1 MKIKIKWQPCWKMLG
16 AVLCCHWTATLSAIA
31 LDQGTPTTPPATPSE
46 PTPTAVPVPPT
57 AVPVPPTVSPPTP
70 KNSGVVPNVLPQVL
84 PNVVPSPEMP
94 DVPGTP
100 DKPDSSDE
108 SDKSD
113 PSDSSDPSDTSDKP
127 TTTDESPHPFA
138 ALADSPLASAFGD
151 SAAAGFTFA
160 TTLSSTYDSNILKGQ
175 RQSDSQS
182 KGDFFGGLGGDLKYL
197 SKPGALTFGGNYRGR
212 YDEYLSHSNFS
223 GYSQGGG
230 LLANYKRDRFTLSA
244 TAGIDE
250 NRGSP
255 QNFSSNSTFGG
266 TSSSSL
272 NQNYNQ
278 TNFNRLNRSASL
290 LGNYAGGHLSLSAN
304 IGYDSDR
311 QSNNYSSALNTSV
324 LETTSLNAGASARYQ
339 ISSKTSLTGNFT
351 ERSTT
356 ATSGN
361 YGDTS
366 SYSIGTAGLWRYSP
380 LTEIGPG
387 VHYMYDTNT
396 ASSTYGGSKIGRTSI
411 GPTLNLNYKLDVKV
425 SLTSQ
430 VGFDFSRYDNGQSAD
445 PTISGS
451 LGLNYQASS
460 LWGMNLAMSRNV
472 QADPTN
478 VGAFYQNN
486 SLRLG
491 YNRKLLRNT
500 LSLGASYQASSSIV
514 PAGVRNSRPNTDM
527 LSLDSSLRIPL
538 FADKGSASVFVR
550 YNDQSGV
557 NSSYGSYGNSWNA
570 FQSGFTL
577 SYHF

>member
-1 MKIKIKWQPCWKMLG
+1 
-16 AVLCCHWTATLSAIA
+16 
-31 LDQGTPTTPPATPSE
+31 
-46 PTPTAVPVPPT
+46 
-57 AVPVPPTVSPPTP
+57 
-70 KNSGVVPNVLPQVL
+70 
-84 PNVVPSPEMP
+84 MP
-94 DVPGTP
+94 DDPDASDKP
-100 DKPDSSDE
+100 DKPDE

-113 PSDSSDPSDTSDKP
+113 KSDKSGDSSKP
-127 TTTDESPHPFA
+127 DTTDETTHAFA
-138 ALADSPLASAFGD
+138 ALANSPLASAFGD
-151 SAAAGFTFA
+151 SAAAGFTLN
-160 TTLSSTYDSNILKGQ
+160 TTLSGTYDSNILKAQ
-175 RQSDSQS
+175 AQPSTKS

-197 SKPGALTFGGNYRGR
+197 SKPGAFTYGGDYRGR
-212 YDEYLSHSNFS
+212 YDEYVSHSNFS
-223 GYSQGGG
+223 GYSQGAG

-255 QNFSSNSTFGG
+255 QNYSSNSTFGG

-290 LGNYAGGHLSLSAN
+290 LGNYEGGHLSLSAN
-304 IGYDSDR
+304 IGYDFDR
-311 QSNNYSSALNTSV
+311 QSNNYSSARNTSV
-324 LETTSLNAGASARYQ
+324 LETSALNTGLSARYQ
-339 ISSKTSLTGNFT
+339 VSSKTSLTGNFN
-351 ERSTT
+351 ERTSTT
-356 ATSGN
+356 TSGN

-366 SYSIGTAGLWRYSP
+366 SYTVGTSALWKYSP

-396 ASSTYGGSKIGRTSI
+396 ASSSYGGSKIGRTSL

-430 VGFDFSRYDNGQSAD
+430 VGLDFSHYDNGQSAD

-451 LGLNYQASS
+451 LGLNYQAST
-460 LWGMNLAMSRNV
+460 LWGMNLAFARNV

-491 YNRKLLRNT
+491 CNRKLLRST

-514 PAGVRNSRPNTDM
+514 PAGVRNSRPNSDI
-527 LSLDSSLRIPL
+527 LSLDTSLSIPL

-550 YNDQSGV
+550 YNDQTGV
-557 NSSYGSYGNSWNA
+557 NSSYGSIGNSWNS
-570 FQSGFTL
+570 FQTGFTL